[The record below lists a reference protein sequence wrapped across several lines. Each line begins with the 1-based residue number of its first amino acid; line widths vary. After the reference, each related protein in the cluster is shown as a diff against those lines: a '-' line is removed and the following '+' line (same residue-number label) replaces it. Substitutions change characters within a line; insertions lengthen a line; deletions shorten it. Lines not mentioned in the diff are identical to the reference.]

1 MLEFYPKEVLKIDSS
16 NMQARRVLGEID
28 QVEQES
34 IKVREEKQRLFQS
47 AVTSY
52 QSGEISTALSKL
64 ERVLELNRGGPK
76 SITPDLDAQCQGL
89 YNQVRSERD
98 AACAQ

>member
-1 MLEFYPKEVLKIDSS
+1 ML
-16 NMQARRVLGEID
+16 AEID
-28 QVEQES
+28 RVEQES

-98 AACAQ
+98 AARNAYAEGRKQLLDRNVAQGARNL